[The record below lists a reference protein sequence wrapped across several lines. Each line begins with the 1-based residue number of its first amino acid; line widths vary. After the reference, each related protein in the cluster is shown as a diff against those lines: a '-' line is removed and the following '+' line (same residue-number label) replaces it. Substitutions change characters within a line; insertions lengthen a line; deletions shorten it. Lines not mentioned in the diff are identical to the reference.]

1 MDHTSV
7 PSEVGLILKTLDLLG
22 LRTSPSEES
31 QPSPTKDH
39 RQSEPSR
46 LDEVF
51 RRLQQPGPWP
61 GTRVASLAMVSAA
74 AGSMRCTDAR
84 KAH

>member
-1 MDHTSV
+1 
-7 PSEVGLILKTLDLLG
+7 LKTLGLLD
-22 LRTSPSEES
+22 LRTSLSEES

-51 RRLQQPGPWP
+51 RRLQQPGPKSSELLIVIE
-61 GTRVASLAMVSAA
+61 GLLAGRVQADKNGRLSLSLHSRA
-74 AGSMRCTDAR
+74 
-84 KAH
+84 